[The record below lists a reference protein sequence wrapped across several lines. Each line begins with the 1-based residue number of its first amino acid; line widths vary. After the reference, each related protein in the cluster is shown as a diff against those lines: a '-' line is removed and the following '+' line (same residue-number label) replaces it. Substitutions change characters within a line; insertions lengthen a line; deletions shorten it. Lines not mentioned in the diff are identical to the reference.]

1 MRLPPRNAVPG
12 ALVVAL
18 AVAVCAPAASPAAT
32 GGTTPPAAG
41 TGTSTGGGDAGGTTP
56 GQATPRGERS
66 PRERERERPASRP
79 VLTTFE
85 ATATRFYD
93 LGRPARVV
101 FRVDGGGKTVRF
113 KLQVRRAGKTIR
125 TIDLGDRATRR
136 THSIR
141 LTGREGGRLPEGAL
155 QLRLSARD
163 RRGRGLRPSSRAST
177 TNKIAFYHHR
187 FPLLGSFDYGG
198 EGSRF
203 GAGRP
208 GHAHQGQDLTA
219 PQGTPVVAPRGGTIK
234 NVEYQAG
241 GAGHYI
247 VLQAA
252 GENRAYVFMHLSDGS
267 TRVREGQTV
276 ATGDRLADVGST
288 GSSSGAHLHFEIW
301 AGEWYGGGHAID
313 PLPHLKRW
321 DRWS

>member
-1 MRLPPRNAVPG
+1 MRLPPRNALPG

-18 AVAVCAPAASPAAT
+18 AVAVCVPSASSAAT

-41 TGTSTGGGDAGGTTP
+41 TGTSTGSGTAGGVTP
-56 GQATPRGERS
+56 GQVTPRS
-66 PRERERERPASRP
+66 PRSPGKPKRPASRP
-79 VLTTFE
+79 VLTTFK

-101 FRVDGGGKTVRF
+101 FRIDGRGKTVRV

-125 TIDLGDRATRR
+125 TIDLGDRATRQ

-163 RRGRGLRPSSRAST
+163 RRGRGLRPSSRASGT
-177 TNKIAFYHHR
+177 DKIAFYHHR

-198 EGSRF
+198 EDSRF
-203 GAGRP
+203 GAGRR
-208 GHAHQGQDLTA
+208 GHVHQGQDLTA
-219 PQGTPVVAPRGGTIK
+219 AEGTPVVAPRGGTIT

-241 GAGHYI
+241 GAGYYI
-247 VLQAA
+247 VLKAA
-252 GENRAYVFMHLSDGS
+252 GENRSYAFMHLSDGS

-276 ATGDRLADVGST
+276 ATGERLADVGST
-288 GSSSGAHLHFEIW
+288 GSSSGPHLHFEIW
-301 AGEWYGGGHAID
+301 AGEWHDGGHAID
-313 PLPHLKRW
+313 PLPSLKRW